1 MLAHAF
7 ANRAIWDGNYPI
19 VGTMRA
25 YELGYL
31 ALVIRR
37 WDDASIHP
45 VLGSL
50 EWYI

>member
-19 VGTMRA
+19 VSTMRA